1 MSDMVFSKE
10 AFLASD
16 SGNRLRHLVGAHLSI
31 LDGLSVQYAT
41 DGFGIIRYEVDGEEW
56 ELYPV
61 MPEWCVEQSQISLFG
76 GT

>member
-16 SGNRLRHLVGAHLSI
+16 SGNRLRHLVGTHLGI
-31 LDGLSVQYAT
+31 LDGLPVQYAP
-41 DGFGIIRYEVDGEEW
+41 DGLGIIHYEVYDEEW

-76 GT
+76 GA

>member
-1 MSDMVFSKE
+1 MVFSEE

-16 SGNRLRHLVGAHLSI
+16 SGNRLRRLVGTHLSI
-31 LDGLSVQYAT
+31 LDGLPIQCSP
-41 DGFGIIRYEVDGEEW
+41 DGFGIIRYEVYGEEW
-56 ELYPV
+56 EFYPV